1 MDNKIDLINLIL
13 EHTTDVKV
21 DEPLSKHTSFR
32 IGGEAQIFVTP
43 TSIESL
49 QAIIDICLKNNV
61 EYYVLGNGSNVL
73 VSDKGFDG
81 VIVSIYKN
89 LSDIIVSENKITAQA
104 GALLSKIAK
113 QAEEASLGGFEF
125 AHGIPGT
132 LGGAITMNAGA
143 YDGEIKDVLES
154 VVVLT
159 IDGQIKKLL
168 AAELEL
174 GYRTSKIPDEKYIV
188 LEATISLTNKP
199 QSEISEKMKDFASR
213 RRDKQPLNYPSAG
226 STFKRPPGHFAGKLI
241 MDSGFAGYTVGGAQV
256 SSKHCGFVINVGN
269 ATCEDVLNLIEQ
281 VQKKVWQDYQVQL
294 QPEIKLIGVK

>member
-1 MDNKIDLINLIL
+1 MENRSELVTLML
-13 EHTTDVKV
+13 EHVSDVKL

-32 IGGEAQIFVTP
+32 IGGNAQIFVSP
-43 TSIESL
+43 TSFEAL
-49 QAIIDICLKNNV
+49 QAIVNICLQHNV
-61 EYYVLGNGSNVL
+61 LYYILGNGSNVL

-81 VIVSIYKN
+81 VIISVYKN
-89 LSDIIVSENKITAQA
+89 LSSISVNGNKITAQA

-132 LGGAITMNAGA
+132 LGGAVTMNAGA
-143 YDGEIKDVLES
+143 YDGEMKDVLES

-159 IDGQIKKLL
+159 LDGEIKSLP

-174 GYRTSKIPDEKYIV
+174 GYRTSIIPSEKYIV
-188 LEATISLTNKP
+188 LEATISLATKP
-199 QSEISEKMKDFASR
+199 QNEITEKMKDFANR
-213 RRDKQPLNYPSAG
+213 RREKQPLNYPSAG
-226 STFKRPPGHFAGKLI
+226 STFKRPTGHFAGKLI

-256 SSKHCGFVINVGN
+256 SSKHCGFVINAGN

-281 VQKKVWQDYQVQL
+281 VQQKVLQDYQVQL
-294 QPEIKLIGVK
+294 ETEIKLIGM